1 VGDSA
6 EGNVRP
12 RLTIEIVVDGP
23 RGPAWVEAAIRE
35 ALDSDDVAISGV
47 AIDDARD
54 DGRAAGSGEPGP
66 LGKALLRSYGR
77 LDTKVFGA
85 DDDPTTTVDFR
96 PVLEAARERAVAG
109 SSSGTR
115 PGPDVVLDLRAGPS
129 RTPLDAARRTR
140 FGTWSL
146 AHGDDLPDEL
156 RPERLGLVPGGPE
169 MLIGQPWTAT
179 RLLATTENGTSPIG
193 QVVSSVDR
201 LSMTRGARGH
211 LRKLPRLVAR
221 CLAETRLSG
230 ALPRDPDE
238 GWGTAADV
246 RRDTAAGAGGG
257 SLGAIAIG
265 VALAG
270 AGIGFF
276 GRRVM
281 RTLSPERWIVAISRT
296 ATAADPVAIVRND
309 HQVLHAPEG
318 HEWADPF
325 PVATDGRQFLFVEE
339 YVKRPGKGRLA
350 IVEPDDSA
358 RGWRSVE
365 TVLESDTHLSYP
377 FMFSWEDAWYLM
389 PEQASTGS
397 LELYR
402 ATDFP
407 RGWVWHS
414 TQLPGI
420 SAGDATIAEI
430 DGRWWL
436 FAAVK
441 VPGGNAADELHLFHA
456 ESPLGPWTG
465 HAMNPVVSD
474 VRTARPAGRM
484 FQRDGRWYRPA
495 QDGAISYGH
504 SIAILEIERLDVD
517 GYRQRLVEVI
527 GPTWRPGLIA
537 THTINAVDGLS
548 AIDGLERVSRL
559 RRRRPIR

>member
-1 VGDSA
+1 MDGAA
-6 EGNVRP
+6 EGDLQP
-12 RLTIEIVVDGP
+12 RLTVEIVVDRP
-23 RGPAWVEAAIRE
+23 RGPAWIEAVIRHVL
-35 ALDSDDVAISGV
+35 ASDDVAISRV
-47 AIDDARD
+47 AIDGARD
-54 DGRAAGSGEPGP
+54 DPQAASGGPGRLGS
-66 LGKALLRSYGR
+66 ALLRSYGR
-77 LDTKVFGA
+77 LDAKVFGE
-85 DDDPTTTVDFR
+85 DDDPTTLVDLR
-96 PVLEAARERAVAG
+96 PVLEAARDREDGAGGSANGRA
-109 SSSGTR
+109 
-115 PGPDVVLDLRAGPS
+115 PDVILDLRAGPS
-129 RTPLDAARRTR
+129 RTPLAVARRPR

-146 AHGDDLPDEL
+146 EHGDDLPDGL

-169 MLIGQPWTAT
+169 MLVGRSWTTT
-179 RLLATTENGTSPIG
+179 RLMAATENGTSPIG
-193 QVVSSVDR
+193 QIVSSVDR

-211 LRKLPRLVAR
+211 LRKLARLVAR
-221 CLAETRLSG
+221 CLAETRLTG
-230 ALPRDPDE
+230 TLPRDPDE
-238 GWGTAADV
+238 GVGHDV
-246 RRDTAAGAGGG
+246 PVRAEGGDRG
-257 SLGAIAIG
+257 SLGALAIG

-270 AGIGFF
+270 AGVGFF
-276 GRRVM
+276 GRRAM

-296 ATAADPVAIVRND
+296 ATADDPAAIARNGQ
-309 HQVLHAPEG
+309 QVLHAPEG

-325 PVATDGRQFLFVEE
+325 PVAMNGRQFLFIEE
-339 YVKRPGKGRLA
+339 YVRRPGKGRLA

-377 FMFSWEDAWYLM
+377 FVFPWQDGWYLM

-414 TQLPGI
+414 TQLSGV

-495 QDGAISYGH
+495 QDGAVSYGH
-504 SIAILEIERLDVD
+504 SIAILEIERLDL
-517 GYRQRLVEVI
+517 GGFRQRLVEVI
-527 GPTWRPGLIA
+527 DPTWRPGLIA